1 MNTSRF
7 RFDLATEED
16 DGPLRQRMAEDWM
29 RGPLSLSFRREPSY
43 FAACCVQGEGTQ
55 VIKCTDLSCGRI
67 AGMGSR
73 SLRTVFLN
81 GRPARV
87 GYLSDLRAHPSY
99 RNGTLLA
106 RGYRF
111 LRQLHYADPG
121 ENACATYFTVILDG
135 NTTALRAL
143 TGGRAGLPAY
153 RDLGRILTPG
163 VHLDLPRRRLREPG
177 LRFECARAGQLP
189 EILEFLRRWQ
199 RQKQFAPIYSAADF
213 GTHRLRDLRVE
224 DFLLALR
231 GERIVGCCAAWDQR
245 GFRQTH
251 IEQYSP
257 ALAAIRPVYNL
268 AARLLPLKP
277 LPSPGCLIPYFYLS
291 FVAAE
296 ENDVR
301 VFRALLREMYLER
314 RCGPWHYFIAG
325 LHERDPLAAALDD
338 YRKIGAAGRLFA
350 VHFEDGAEAF
360 AALDRERVPYVE
372 MATV

>member
-16 DGPLRQRMAEDWM
+16 DGQLRQRMAEDWM

-55 VIKCTDLSCGRI
+55 VIKCTDLACDRI

-73 SLRTVFLN
+73 SLRSVFLN
-81 GRPARV
+81 GRPARL
-87 GYLSDLRAHPSY
+87 GYLSDLRADPRY
-99 RNGTLLA
+99 RNRTLLA

-111 LRQLHYADPG
+111 LRQLHEADP
-121 ENACATYFTVILDG
+121 TPLYFTVILDG
-135 NTTALRAL
+135 NTVALRAL
-143 TGGRAGLPAY
+143 TGGRAELPAY

-177 LRFECARAGQLP
+177 LRFERARAAQLP
-189 EILEFLRRWQ
+189 EILTFLRRWQ
-199 RQKQFAPIYSAADF
+199 SEKQFAPIYSAADF
-213 GTHRLRDLRVE
+213 GTHRLREFRVE

-231 GERIVGCCAAWDQR
+231 GDRIVGCCAAWDQR
-245 GFRQTH
+245 AFRQTH
-251 IEQYSP
+251 IERYSP
-257 ALAAIRPVYNL
+257 SWAAIRPFYNL

-277 LPSPGCLIPYFYLS
+277 LPAPGSLIPYFYLS
-291 FVAAE
+291 FVAVE

-338 YRKIGAAGRLFA
+338 YRKISAAGRLFA
-350 VHFEDGAEAF
+350 VHFEDGDEAF
-360 AALDRERVPYVE
+360 GALDPERVPYVE
-372 MATV
+372 MATI

>member
-16 DGPLRQRMAEDWM
+16 DGQLRQRMAEDWM

-43 FAACCVQGEGTQ
+43 FAACCVQGEGMQ
-55 VIKCTDLSCGRI
+55 VIKCTDLARGRI

-73 SLRTVFLN
+73 SLRTVFLD
-81 GRPARV
+81 GQPARV
-87 GYLSDLRAHPSY
+87 GYLSDLRAHPDY
-99 RNGTLLA
+99 RHRTLLA

-111 LRQLHYADPG
+111 LHQLHEADP
-121 ENACATYFTVILDG
+121 APIYFTVILDG
-135 NTTALRAL
+135 NTAALRAL
-143 TGGRAGLPAY
+143 TGGRAGLPLY

-163 VHLDLPRRRLREPG
+163 VHLDLPKRRLREPG
-177 LRFECARAGQLP
+177 LRFERGRERRLP
-189 EILEFLRRWQ
+189 EILAFLCRWQ
-199 RQKQFAPIYSAADF
+199 REKQFAPIYSAADF
-213 GTHRLRDLRVE
+213 GTHRLRDLRIQ
-224 DFLLALR
+224 DFLLAVR
-231 GERIVGCCAAWDQR
+231 GDRIVGCCAAWDQR

-257 ALAAIRPVYNL
+257 ALAAVRPVYNL

-277 LPSPGCLIPYFYLS
+277 LPSPGSLIPYFYLS
-291 FVAAE
+291 FAAVE

-301 VFRALLREMYLER
+301 VFRALLREMYMER
-314 RCGPWHYFIAG
+314 RGGPWHYFIAG

-350 VHFEDGAEAF
+350 VHFEDGVGAF
-360 AALDRERVPYVE
+360 AALDRQRVPYVE